1 MKTIT
6 RYYMVYDMK
15 DNIVCYCDSADELQ
29 DFLGIGKR
37 QMQYTLSKIKKGK
50 QNSII
55 SEGKHYRIFGYKEK
69 IS

>member
-29 DFLGIGKR
+29 DFLGIGKGR
-37 QMQYTLSKIKKGK
+37 CNIHYLKLKKG
-50 QNSII
+50 N
-55 SEGKHYRIFGYKEK
+55 RIV
-69 IS
+69 